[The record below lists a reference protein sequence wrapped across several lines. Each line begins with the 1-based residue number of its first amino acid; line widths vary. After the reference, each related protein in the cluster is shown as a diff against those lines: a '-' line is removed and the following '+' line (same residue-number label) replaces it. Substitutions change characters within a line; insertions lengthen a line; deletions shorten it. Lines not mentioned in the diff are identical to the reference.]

1 MGRAYVG
8 GGTGYIDTGAGGGGA
23 PPGPNPTWLVPDWH
37 VNWLTGHDAN
47 DGLTPATAVK
57 TIATC

>member
-1 MGRAYVG
+1 
-8 GGTGYIDTGAGGGGA
+8 
-23 PPGPNPTWLVPDWH
+23 VPDWH
-37 VNWLTGHDAN
+37 VNWLTGNDAN